1 MGAGTRSVRMLAH
14 PSRVLPQVTAPVLNG
29 IGVLEFLQEP
39 HLLDDVLPLLRGGQ
53 GRRGL
58 LSLNIETGVPHPHP
72 APHQSCQT

>member
-1 MGAGTRSVRMLAH
+1 MGGKDQARFSGLAH

-29 IGVLEFLQEP
+29 IGVPELLQEP

-58 LSLNIETGVPHPHP
+58 LSPHIEPGIPCSVPHH
-72 APHQSCQT
+72 SCQT